1 MQNFNF
7 QPAVANEIAKI
18 DWENLSVEEIIAILD
33 RLGIGFMETLKL
45 LLLKL
50 KPGQKAYLMNLVQN
64 TAIGNKAKHFKTK
77 MAISALKQDT
87 RVPKVII
94 NILNLLTW
102 RADRKNGLTATGS
115 FGALPQQNFK
125 PAFAS

>member
-18 DWENLSVEEIIAILD
+18 DWENLSIEEIIAILD

-50 KPGQKAYLMNLVQN
+50 KPGQKAYLMHLVQT

-77 MAISALKQDT
+77 VAVTSLKQDN
-87 RVPKVII
+87 RVPKLII
-94 NILNLLTW
+94 HILNLLTW
-102 RADRKNGLTATGS
+102 RADRKNGLTTTGS